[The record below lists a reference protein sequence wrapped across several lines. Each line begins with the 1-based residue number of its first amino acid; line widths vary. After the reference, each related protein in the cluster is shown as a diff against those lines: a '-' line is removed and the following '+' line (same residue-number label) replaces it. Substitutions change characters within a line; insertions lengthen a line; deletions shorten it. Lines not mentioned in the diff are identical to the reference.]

1 MPIIEGLVQNTPEW
15 LMHRIGMV
23 TASRVVDVVT
33 KLKSGKYSSAR
44 DKYLMDVVI
53 ERLTGR
59 ASETYVSPAMEWGI
73 ETEPLAKAAYEI
85 EKDVELTSVGFV
97 THPTIEW
104 FGCSPDSFVGD
115 EGLLE
120 AKCPNTSTHLAYLL
134 DGEIPL
140 DYMPQMLG
148 QMACTERKWCDF
160 VSYDPRLPQKLQFFV
175 RRFHRNDEHIK
186 ALEDE
191 VMKFLEEVTL
201 KLAELAETCEK

>member
-1 MPIIEGLVQNTPEW
+1 MAGECLHCGRTQKAVWDGLQRSLCCQGSQGNGSSDCSQGCAKGGTLMPIIEGLVQNTPEW

-120 AKCPNTSTHLAYLL
+120 AKCPNTSTHLAYQ
-134 DGEIPL
+134 I
-140 DYMPQMLG
+140 
-148 QMACTERKWCDF
+148 
-160 VSYDPRLPQKLQFFV
+160 
-175 RRFHRNDEHIK
+175 
-186 ALEDE
+186 
-191 VMKFLEEVTL
+191 
-201 KLAELAETCEK
+201 